1 MCEAAP
7 GTSVQSQSA
16 LAWAVPSMVG
26 SWTLYKGRSSIV
38 TMGNTMDWALSAG
51 TGMLVGSV
59 GGSVQV
65 ERGKK
70 EGNDRSKGTEAG
82 QRLWLDLS
90 L

>member
-1 MCEAAP
+1 MRSCSRHIGPEP
-7 GTSVQSQSA
+7 
-16 LAWAVPSMVG
+16 VG
-26 SWTLYKGRSSIV
+26 FSLGRAQHGASWTLYKGRSSIV

-51 TGMLVGSV
+51 TGMLVGSA

>member
-1 MCEAAP
+1 M
-7 GTSVQSQSA
+7 T
-16 LAWAVPSMVG
+16 
-26 SWTLYKGRSSIV
+26 
-38 TMGNTMDWALSAG
+38 GNTMDWALSAG
-51 TGMLVGSV
+51 TGMLVGSA